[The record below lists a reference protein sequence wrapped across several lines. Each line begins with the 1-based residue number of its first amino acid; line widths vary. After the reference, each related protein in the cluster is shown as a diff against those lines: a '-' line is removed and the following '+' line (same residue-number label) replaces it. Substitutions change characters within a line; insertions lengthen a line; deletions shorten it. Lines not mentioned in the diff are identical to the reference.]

1 MVSVVLDKE
10 KEFYNE
16 KKVIEC
22 IIDNN
27 YDIINSATTGI
38 G

>member
-16 KKVIEC
+16 KKVIEF